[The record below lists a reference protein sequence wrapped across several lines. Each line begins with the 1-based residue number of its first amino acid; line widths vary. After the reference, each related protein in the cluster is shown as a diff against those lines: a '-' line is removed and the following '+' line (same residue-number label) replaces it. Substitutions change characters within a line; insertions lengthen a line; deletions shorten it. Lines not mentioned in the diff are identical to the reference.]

1 MADLFKKA
9 GNMQEYD
16 LLSLDIEVISGLF
29 RSGSLSPVELTQF
42 YLERIGTI
50 DKKTNSFITVTP
62 DLAMQQAKRAEK
74 AFAQARKEGQKEFHP
89 LLGIPISLKD
99 LYQTIGI
106 PTTAGAKIFRNHI
119 PTEDAHIVEKLFSA
133 GAVLLGKTNL
143 HEIALGLTTVNPHY
157 GVCRNPWALD
167 RISGGSSGGSAAAL
181 AAGLCMISMGSD
193 TGGSIRVPAGLC
205 GVVGLKPTYGR
216 VSLRGVMP
224 LSWNLDHAG
233 PMGRRVQ
240 DVAYL
245 FQSVAAYDPEDAS
258 SVNLPVDDVLGSI
271 KQGVK
276 GWRIA
281 LADDEYFSKS
291 DPEVL
296 GLIAEA
302 ANVFEML
309 GAQVERKPFPE
320 MYAAALNN
328 GLMVV
333 SDAATVYAEQ
343 FSHHPE
349 TFGEDIRQRLEIGS
363 QVKLQEYIH
372 ARRQQ
377 VLLRRRF
384 ESFFDGHDLLLMPT
398 TAVPAPPVEGPD
410 ALEQARLLTRYT
422 APFNLTGLPALS
434 IPCGFSK
441 NGLPVGLQ
449 LIARPWHEASLLR
462 AAYAYEDTTRWYLQR
477 PEI

>member
-1 MADLFKKA
+1 
-9 GNMQEYD
+9 MQKYD
-16 LLSLDIEVISGLF
+16 FLSLDIESISGLF
-29 RSGSLSPVELTQF
+29 RSGELSPVELAQF
-42 YLERIGTI
+42 FLERIDAI
-50 DKKTNSFITVTP
+50 DKKINSFITITP
-62 DLAMQQAKRAEK
+62 DLAMQQAKKAEK
-74 AFAQARKEGQKEFHP
+74 VFAQGRKEGQTNFHP

-99 LYQTIGI
+99 LYQTKGI
-106 PTTAGAKIFRNHI
+106 PTTAGAKFFRNHI
-119 PTEDAHIVEKLFSA
+119 PAEDARVVEKLFSA
-133 GAVLLGKTNL
+133 GAALLGKTNL

-181 AAGLCMISMGSD
+181 AAGLCMVSMGSD

-245 FQSVAAYDPEDAS
+245 FQSVAAYDADDAA

-281 LADDEYFSKS
+281 LADDEYFLKS

-296 GLIAEA
+296 ALIAEA
-302 ANVFEML
+302 ANVFETL
-309 GAQVERKPFPE
+309 GARVERKPFPE
-320 MYAAALNN
+320 MYTAALNN

-343 FSHHPE
+343 FSRHPE
-349 TFGEDIRQRLEIGS
+349 SFGEDIRQRLEIGS
-363 QVKLQEYIH
+363 QVKLQEYIL

-377 VLLRRRF
+377 ILLRRRF
-384 ESFFDGHDLLLMPT
+384 ESFFDDYDLLLMPA

-410 ALEQARLLTRYT
+410 SLEQARLLTRYT

-434 IPCGFSK
+434 VPCGFSK

-449 LIARPWHEASLLR
+449 IIGKPWHESKLLR
-462 AAYAYEDTTRWYLQR
+462 AAYAYEDATRWYLQV
-477 PEI
+477 PEL